1 MQLPYTVINV
11 WRAITVWRGHSC
23 VGAIHMWRGHYRAAT
38 AHGNWWLVRATYV
51 VDRLFFGHFFGR
63 WWGLCAYTVI
73 LKFWW
78 LVRATYVVDRLFFGH
93 FFWKVVGTVCIHGNT

>member
-1 MQLPYTVINV
+1 MWELFTCGGG
-11 WRAITVWRGHSC
+11 ITVYLP
-23 VGAIHMWRGHYRAAT
+23 HMVIG
-38 AHGNWWLVRATYV
+38 GSSELPMWLTGCFLVT
-51 VDRLFFGHFFGR
+51 FFGR

-78 LVRATYVVDRLFFGH
+78 LVRATYVVDELFFGH